1 MNVLILSCDTGGG
14 HNSAAR
20 SIQKELIRRGHQAVF
35 LNPFELSGKRVAGAV
50 GGAYVKLVQKHPRA
64 FGMLYKLGA
73 FVSRLPGRSP
83 VYYAN
88 SLVARHL
95 AKYLEQKSYDAI
107 VMPHL
112 YPAEM
117 ISYLKRKGWNCPKSV
132 YVATDYTCIP
142 FTGETE
148 CDYYVIPHEELE
160 LEFVRKGVKKQK
172 LRAFGIPVDETFCS
186 KETKQQA
193 REKLGMSEDGIYY
206 LVAGGSIGAGKI
218 QQLLDLM
225 REALEEVEQAVVICG
240 RNKKLEKKLR
250 KRYAG
255 YKNISII
262 GSTDQMAT
270 YMRACDVLYSK
281 PGGLSSTEAAV
292 IGIPLI
298 HLTPIPG
305 CETRN
310 RIFFR
315 KHGMCLAPRMIEDQL
330 LAGRKLM
337 KNTRPAGRMIEN
349 QQNTVAAD
357 AAERIC
363 NLLEQM

>member
-160 LEFVRKGVKKQK
+160 LEFVRKGIKKQK

-330 LAGRKLM
+330 LAGRKPRRL
-337 KNTRPAGRMIEN
+337 
-349 QQNTVAAD
+349 V
-357 AAERIC
+357 
-363 NLLEQM
+363 

>member
-186 KETKQQA
+186 KETLELEFVRKGVKKQKLRAFGIPVDETFCSKETKQQA

-250 KRYAG
+250 RRYDG

-298 HLTPIPG
+298 FPPPKRL
-305 CETRN
+305 
-310 RIFFR
+310 
-315 KHGMCLAPRMIEDQL
+315 
-330 LAGRKLM
+330 
-337 KNTRPAGRMIEN
+337 
-349 QQNTVAAD
+349 
-357 AAERIC
+357 
-363 NLLEQM
+363 

>member
-1 MNVLILSCDTGGG
+1 M
-14 HNSAAR
+14 
-20 SIQKELIRRGHQAVF
+20 
-35 LNPFELSGKRVAGAV
+35 
-50 GGAYVKLVQKHPRA
+50 
-64 FGMLYKLGA
+64 
-73 FVSRLPGRSP
+73 
-83 VYYAN
+83 
-88 SLVARHL
+88 
-95 AKYLEQKSYDAI
+95 
-107 VMPHL
+107 
-112 YPAEM
+112 
-117 ISYLKRKGWNCPKSV
+117 
-132 YVATDYTCIP
+132 ATDYTCIP

-206 LVAGGSIGAGKI
+206 LVAGGSIGAGENPTVAGSDARSTGRGGAGSG
-218 QQLLDLM
+218 DLWKEQ
-225 REALEEVEQAVVICG
+225 EAGEEASQALWPVI
-240 RNKKLEKKLR
+240 
-250 KRYAG
+250 
-255 YKNISII
+255 KNISII

-310 RIFFR
+310 RIFS
-315 KHGMCLAPRMIEDQL
+315 GNMACVL
-330 LAGRKLM
+330 L
-337 KNTRPAGRMIEN
+337 P
-349 QQNTVAAD
+349 V
-357 AAERIC
+357 
-363 NLLEQM
+363 

>member
-225 REALEEVEQAVVICG
+225 REALEEVEQA
-240 RNKKLEKKLR
+240 
-250 KRYAG
+250 
-255 YKNISII
+255 
-262 GSTDQMAT
+262 
-270 YMRACDVLYSK
+270 
-281 PGGLSSTEAAV
+281 AV

-330 LAGRKLM
+330 LSGRKLM

-349 QQNTVAAD
+349 QQNTVPAD

-363 NLLEQM
+363 NLLEQI

>member
-1 MNVLILSCDTGGG
+1 MNILILSCDTGGG

-20 SIQKELIRRGHQAVF
+20 SIQKELIRRGHQTVF

-73 FVSRLPGRSP
+73 LVSRVPGKSP

-95 AKYLEQKSYDAI
+95 AKYLEQKSYDAV

-117 ISYLKRKGWNCPKSV
+117 ISYIKRKGWDCPKSV

-172 LRAFGIPVDETFCS
+172 IRALGIPVDETFRS

-193 REKLGMSEDGIYY
+193 REQLGMSVDGIYY

-218 QQLLDLM
+218 RQLLDLM
-225 REALEEVEQAVVICG
+225 REALEEKEQAIVICG
-240 RNKKLEKKLR
+240 KNKKLEKKLK
-250 KRYAG
+250 KRYEG

-262 GSTDQMAT
+262 GNTDHMAD

-281 PGGLSSTEAAV
+281 PGGLSSTEAAI
-292 IGIPLI
+292 IGVPLI

-337 KNTRPAGRMIEN
+337 RNTRPAGKMIEN
-349 QQNTVAAD
+349 QQNTVPAD